1 MLGVESVSVVD
12 SLEDAQ
18 KEGDYQLWMTS
29 ATVAEDQVIEP
40 RELPEMAG
48 NHLIVFGTGSGLD
61 VENLPKE
68 NGWLSPIVGI
78 GKVRHLSVRSA
89 LAIYLDRMFD
99 REG

>member
-1 MLGVESVSVVD
+1 ML
-12 SLEDAQ
+12 
-18 KEGDYQLWMTS
+18 
-29 ATVAEDQVIEP
+29 
-40 RELPEMAG
+40 G

-89 LAIYLDRMFD
+89 LAIYLDRMFG